1 MNTANHLSRTEQFRA
16 GEANG
21 EHTIEG
27 YFSVFDGV
35 YDMGGGWTESVDPHA
50 FDDALRG
57 ADVRALLNH
66 DTTLVLGRTTAGTLE
81 LRTDEHGLYGKIK
94 INPADTEA
102 MNAWAR
108 VQRGDV
114 DQASFGFEIEE
125 EEGETRADG
134 GMHWIIKRVTLYEI
148 SVCTFPAYET
158 TALTA
163 RHAERAAAEKRK
175 GKIWLTAMKERM
187 NKWH

>member
-1 MNTANHLSRTEQFRA
+1 
-16 GEANG
+16 
-21 EHTIEG
+21 
-27 YFSVFDGV
+27 
-35 YDMGGGWTESVDPHA
+35 MGGGWTESVDPHA

-81 LRTDEHGLYGKIK
+81 LKTDEHGLYGKIR

-175 GKIWLTAMKERM
+175 GKIWLTAMKERV
-187 NKWH
+187 KQWH